1 MHTSF
6 GLLLFAFHHG
16 HVPQFA
22 DTFPMR
28 LKHDQDVSQVTYFKK
43 HELQGLYISNP
54 EHDTLVQAT
63 FPTDSPDG
71 TLYVGCVVSE
81 HVTPNTTA
89 MVSKDGHVEPFT
101 QTTYHTKYD
110 SKIPTCPSGFAV
122 YGHFKGPWG
131 VVIGKKERFTVGEL
145 LSFPVY
151 SAKLH
156 GSWWNERYM
165 YQWFFLGACVVTLI
179 AAYFTRGWPN
189 VLVASLFIAGALNR
203 FAHAWTLG
211 VFGVAAAADGI
222 PALLVLLPRNR
233 VKKWGW
239 VLFCLGVAGSTAWLS
254 FNALGV
260 SVAVAL
266 VVAQFFDVTRML
278 ARPVACF
285 LFLGSGYVVAPL
297 ALLVLTLGALAVTFM
312 GTDTNPITG
321 YAVGALEPFLPD
333 GAVKRAADSVHEK
346 DNTPFLTSRRAVASV
361 SMGWD
366 VERKG
371 RAFRVSL
378 DTI

>member
-71 TLYVGCVVSE
+71 TLHVGCVASE
-81 HVTPNTTA
+81 HIVTPNTTA
-89 MVSKDGHVEPFT
+89 MVSKVRTPSNPSRRRRTTRNTTPRFPHVPNA
-101 QTTYHTKYD
+101 
-110 SKIPTCPSGFAV
+110 SFAI

-131 VVIGKKERFTVGEL
+131 AVIGKKERFTVGEL

-156 GSWWNERYM
+156 GSWWNERYT

-189 VLVASLFIAGALNR
+189 VLVASLFLAGALDR
-203 FAHAWTLG
+203 FSHAWTLG

-222 PALLVLLPRNR
+222 PALLVLIPREYR
-233 VKKWGW
+233 LCGVGVKKWGW
-239 VLFCLGVAGSTAWLS
+239 ILFCLGVAGSTAWLS

-278 ARPVACF
+278 ARPAACF

-312 GTDTNPITG
+312 GTDTNPVTG
-321 YAVGALEPFLPD
+321 YAVGALEPFLPE
-333 GAVKRAADSVHEK
+333 GAAAAD
-346 DNTPFLTSRRAVASV
+346 DR
-361 SMGWD
+361 WD

>member
-71 TLYVGCVVSE
+71 TLHVGCVASE
-81 HVTPNTTA
+81 HIVPNTTA

-110 SKIPTCPSGFAV
+110 SKIPACNASFAI

-131 VVIGKKERFTVGEL
+131 AVIGKKERFTVGEL

-156 GSWWNERYM
+156 GSWWNERYT

-189 VLVASLFIAGALNR
+189 VLVASLFLAGALDR
-203 FAHAWTLG
+203 FSHAWTLG

-222 PALLVLLPRNR
+222 PALLVLIPREYR
-233 VKKWGW
+233 LCGVGVKKWGW
-239 VLFCLGVAGSTAWLS
+239 ILFCLGIAGSTAWLS

-278 ARPVACF
+278 ARPAACF

-312 GTDTNPITG
+312 GTDTNPVTG
-321 YAVGALEPFLPD
+321 YAVGALEPFLPE
-333 GAVKRAADSVHEK
+333 GAAAADMGG
-346 DNTPFLTSRRAVASV
+346 
-361 SMGWD
+361 MGWD

-371 RAFRVSL
+371 RTFRVSL